1 MIKLFA
7 MDVDG
12 TLTDGN
18 INISEKGEIFKSFN
32 AKDGLGINLLINNN
46 ITPVVITGRTSKII
60 NFRMNELGVKYIYQN
75 VQNKL
80 DCLKKICKDMNIS
93 LNEVAYIG
101 DDINDIE
108 ILKNVGYSFCPSD
121 SVIVVKQIVDHVCS
135 LPCGNGAV
143 REAIDILLE
152 KIK

>member
-135 LPCGNGAV
+135 LPGGNGAV